1 MIYFNK
7 NNVMSIIAKLSALAF
22 TTLPGANRVVLFYI
36 IAHVTTTHYFG
47 LFSSAYSYAIILSMV
62 GGVGVGTEILKYGAE
77 LGIGGFIKASLWAIG
92 ISLFSGVIILLS
104 FGNVT
109 QLSFLGVVLLSVGL
123 TMNQILRYM
132 IIVKKKFFVGAMNE
146 LIFSLPPFIFIF
158 YGKLDILTVLGSL
171 YIIQNILV
179 VLLFFKDKKHH
190 VNVKEAFLIGH
201 SNLISSGI
209 LYFLP
214 IISLI
219 LAGSDITKVITLMV
233 TTAGIITV
241 FPRAILNMNI
251 RDFQTYIQNDKVK
264 YSVKSNEFK
273 RQVSAIML
281 FGIII
286 MIAYGAFAAK
296 DVSLLAVVSIG
307 FSMALFIFFGQYSIL
322 ETTMINLVGKEKLS
336 LILNLV
342 SFLIF
347 LATFFILQYANM
359 KNSVISIFLL
369 CLVVFV
375 SYLSRYMI
383 MKKVL
388 NEV

>member
-1 MIYFNK
+1 MA
-7 NNVMSIIAKLSALAF
+7 IITKLSALAF

-62 GGVGVGTEILKYGAE
+62 GGVGVGTEMLKYGAE
-77 LGIGGFIKASLWAIG
+77 LGIVGFIKASLWAVV

-104 FGNVT
+104 FGNVI
-109 QLSFLGVVLLSVGL
+109 QLSFLGVALLSIGL

-132 IIVKKKFFVGAMNE
+132 IIVKKNFLVGAINE
-146 LIFSLPPFIFIF
+146 LIFILPPLIFIF
-158 YGKLDILTVLGSL
+158 YRKLDILTVLGSL
-171 YIIQNILV
+171 YIIQSLLV
-179 VLLFFKDKKHH
+179 VLLFFKDKKH
-190 VNVKEAFLIGH
+190 NINAKEAFLIGH

-241 FPRAILNMNI
+241 FPRAILNMSI
-251 RDFQTYIQNDKVK
+251 RDFQTYIQHDKVK
-264 YSVKSNEFK
+264 YAAKSNEFK

-296 DVSLLAVVSIG
+296 DVSLLSVIFIG
-307 FSMALFIFFGQYSIL
+307 FSIALFIFLGQYSIL

-336 LILNLV
+336 LMLNLV

-347 LATFFILQYANM
+347 LATFFILQYINI
-359 KNSVISIFLL
+359 NSAVIPMFLL
-369 CLVVFV
+369 CLMVSV
-375 SYLSRYMI
+375 SYLSRYLI